1 MITKTQARLQDRIL
15 RLRTRKHTRM
25 EHTYTYTHK
34 PIIEFDVFMQHG
46 KRIHTPLRLHLA
58 AASGPSIRKCLT
70 SDR

>member
-34 PIIEFDVFMQHG
+34 PIIEFDGFMQHG
-46 KRIHTPLRLHLA
+46 KPIHTPLRLHLA
-58 AASGPSIRKCLT
+58 AASLRILRKSLEC
-70 SDR
+70 R